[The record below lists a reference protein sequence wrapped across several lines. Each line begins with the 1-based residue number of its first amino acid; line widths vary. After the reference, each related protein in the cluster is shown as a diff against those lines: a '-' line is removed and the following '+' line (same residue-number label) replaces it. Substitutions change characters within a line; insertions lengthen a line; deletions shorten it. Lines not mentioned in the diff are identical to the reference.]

1 MYIKKLHSS
10 LIATF
15 ANYIL
20 RSTENY
26 LNDYKKD
33 YAKRVFSIYLL
44 LHVHVYVISK
54 ANTAKCYQC
63 YRWPISS
70 GVHTGRHKGI
80 SLQQSIPDY
89 KTHPYILSNRKIN
102 VYICISYVSCHK
114 PEKKRVLVTCTTNQ
128 LWPRPVSFNLDL
140 YWDHVL
146 NMIDYNSFIYTCLSN
161 IIIK

>member
-1 MYIKKLHSS
+1 MEKPPCNVRIYMLQCIKKLHSS

-15 ANYIL
+15 TNYIL

-70 GVHTGRHKGI
+70 AVHTGRHKGI

-89 KTHPYILSNRKIN
+89 KTHPYIYYRIGKLTCMYQLRQFYDRRVKKLISWLQLS
-102 VYICISYVSCHK
+102 
-114 PEKKRVLVTCTTNQ
+114 
-128 LWPRPVSFNLDL
+128 
-140 YWDHVL
+140 
-146 NMIDYNSFIYTCLSN
+146 
-161 IIIK
+161 